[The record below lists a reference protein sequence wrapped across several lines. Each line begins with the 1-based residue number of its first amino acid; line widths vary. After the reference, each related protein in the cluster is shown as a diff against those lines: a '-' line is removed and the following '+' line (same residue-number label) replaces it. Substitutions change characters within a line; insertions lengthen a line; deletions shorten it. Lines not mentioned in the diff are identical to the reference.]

1 MQSNDMQHDLT
12 WPYLSWTYPWPEVS
26 IYCLFELMPYL
37 HHLKR
42 FDERNTMESKLFLF
56 FCILFR
62 SCQIIFLAPSCY
74 SRRDGSSGVFFFTS
88 KGQLAIL
95 PQLKVTWWLRSHQ
108 VGHVAL
114 SHIIRSAL
122 TRRERWRF
130 SFLDI
135 FILTWDMVKRKMAL
149 MTSLWR
155 HVYFDDVK
163 TPFKIFC

>member
-1 MQSNDMQHDLT
+1 MTLSVLNLSLT
-12 WPYLSWTYPWPEVS
+12 WGKHLLSFRAHAIPTS
-26 IYCLFELMPYL
+26 
-37 HHLKR
+37 
-42 FDERNTMESKLFLF
+42 SKA
-56 FCILFR
+56 FR
-62 SCQIIFLAPSCY
+62 REKHDGIQIIFIFFAFYFDRVKLFSLHHRAILVETGRVVY
-74 SRRDGSSGVFFFTS
+74 FFFFTS